1 MEVTISQGRVV
12 WQEGELKVE
21 PGSGRYVEMPPFGY
35 LFDGLEKMD
44 ENYLSSL
51 RAPVRRTESSV

>member
-1 MEVTISQGRVV
+1 M